1 MFICIKYGG
10 MYTCENFEN
19 MYLINFQTLKNS
31 SLLSYSF
38 SNLVEH
44 LKLPNAEVEP
54 NDTKINKVL
63 DSQWEGVFK

>member
-1 MFICIKYGG
+1 

-31 SLLSYSF
+31 SLLNYSF